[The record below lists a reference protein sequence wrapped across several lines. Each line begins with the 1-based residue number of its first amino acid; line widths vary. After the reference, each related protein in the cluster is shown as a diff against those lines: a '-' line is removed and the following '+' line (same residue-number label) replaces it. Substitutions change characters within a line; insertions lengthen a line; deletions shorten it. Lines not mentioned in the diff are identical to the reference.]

1 MSAGLLGFALG
12 AFAGGVM
19 GVSVAALV
27 SAGTHHDDLVTMAR
41 QKAVLLSVTQER
53 HDAATKANGLE
64 ELGRD
69 MLEQIEEDDLV
80 LGTSRAVH
88 YRNRMAK
95 LGIEAV

>member
-1 MSAGLLGFALG
+1 MSAGIIGFALG

-27 SAGTHHDDLVTMAR
+27 SAGTHHDDLVAMAR
-41 QKAVLLSVTQER
+41 QLLYATQDR
-53 HDAATKANGLE
+53 HDAITRASGLE

-69 MLEQIEEDDLV
+69 MLEQIEEDDLA

>member
-1 MSAGLLGFALG
+1 MSAGIIGFALG

-53 HDAATKANGLE
+53 HDAATKASGLE